1 MQVHNVNLPIVVTGR
16 HVEVTP
22 AMRDYTIKKIEGL
35 HLDYPRIIE
44 VKVVIDVQSHHNQQK
59 AEIILF
65 CANHI
70 VIEADSTTDDVYAS
84 IDESVAKI
92 ARRMRK
98 FKTRMLKSHRPRKG
112 AVRHTEEHVFDDT
125 VLERVLASEEE
136 HVEPA
141 YVHKEQYK
149 IRPLYP
155 DEAIMDLAMSER
167 TFVVFHNQHTHK
179 MAIMYRRKDGEFGLI
194 EPDNAVNGAAG
205 TNGHS

>member
-1 MQVHNVNLPIVVTGR
+1 MQVHNVNMPIVVTGR
-16 HVEVTP
+16 HVEVTA
-22 AMRDYTIKKIEGL
+22 AMRDYAVKKVEGL

-44 VKVVIDVQSHHNQQK
+44 AKVILDVQTHHNQQK

-70 VIEADSTTDDVYAS
+70 VIEADSTSSDIYAS
-84 IDESVAKI
+84 IDDSISKI

-112 AVRHTEEHVFDDT
+112 SVRHIEEHVFDDSA
-125 VLERVLASEEE
+125 LERAIESEES
-136 HVEPA
+136 HVEPN

-155 DEAIMDLAMSER
+155 DEAILDLAMTESS
-167 TFVVFHNQHTHK
+167 FVVFHNQNSHK
-179 MAIMYRRKDGEFGLI
+179 LAIMYRRKDGEFGLI
-194 EPDNAVNGAAG
+194 EPDVTLNGNGA
-205 TNGHS
+205 NGHS